1 MSERRSKISV
11 EDMSSSLTALYIVQL
26 LHAILHLIGFFCT
39 GIRLFISFLTLFD
52 DLSILLSVF
61 ALVLCIIALLGVT
74 LSTYDRNKRIQ
85 QSSYALL
92 SLHIFLTVVLL
103 IFHIACISV
112 STVLSYD
119 SDSSSVIQHRANRT
133 AQASRDGRGMMEAIP
148 DYFILDPE
156 SALYGVYMPDRL
168 LKAYGIWIGCEA
180 LSILLSSL
188 LIPLNYRVKRERFI
202 KQKYIE
208 LE

>member
-1 MSERRSKISV
+1 MF
-11 EDMSSSLTALYIVQL
+11 SLLSALYLVQL

-39 GIRLFISFLTLFD
+39 GIRLFISFLTQFD

-61 ALVLCIIALLGVT
+61 ALMLCIMALLGVT

-85 QSSYALL
+85 HSSYVLL
-92 SLHIFLTVVLL
+92 SLHIFLTIVLL
-103 IFHIACISV
+103 IFHISCLSV
-112 STVLSYD
+112 STVLRYD
-119 SDSSSVIQHRANRT
+119 PNSSDVIQHRANGSADT
-133 AQASRDGRGMMEAIP
+133 TSRDGRGMMEAIP

-188 LIPLNYRVKRERFI
+188 LIPLSYQI
-202 KQKYIE
+202 KQKQLNKRKYIE